1 MRSNMIIKPRVRAK
15 FDLRNKD
22 HIQSFKRYLEQ
33 RKWGASGC
41 PFELE
46 YPWTSIPD
54 MIKDKLVRHYLKV

>member
-1 MRSNMIIKPRVRAK
+1 MLIKFRKRAK
-15 FDLRNKD
+15 FDLRNRD
-22 HIQSFKRYLEQ
+22 HVQSFKHYLEQ
-33 RKWGASGC
+33 KKWGASGC